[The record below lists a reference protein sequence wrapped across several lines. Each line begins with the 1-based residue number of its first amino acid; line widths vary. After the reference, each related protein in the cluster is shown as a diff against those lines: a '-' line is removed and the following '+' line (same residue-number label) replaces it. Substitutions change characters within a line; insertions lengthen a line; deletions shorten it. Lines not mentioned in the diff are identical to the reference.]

1 MNVFYNLI
9 NGNIIRMTGG
19 GKSGE
24 LGFRL
29 DLLTE
34 LSAIFERQT
43 NQTNPK
49 WGIEIT
55 LKDLVRLPFVQSV
68 KMALR
73 LI

>member
-1 MNVFYNLI
+1 
-9 NGNIIRMTGG
+9 MTGG